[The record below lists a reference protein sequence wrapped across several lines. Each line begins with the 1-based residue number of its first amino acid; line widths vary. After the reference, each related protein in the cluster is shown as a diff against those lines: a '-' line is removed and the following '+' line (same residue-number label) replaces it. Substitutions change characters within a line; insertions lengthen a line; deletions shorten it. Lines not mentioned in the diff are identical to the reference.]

1 MKLNSICSTWPNDR
15 AFSFFQEW
23 HTFTVNEVEGT
34 ITAEE
39 ALRCTY
45 KLIFKQNLKEIRK
58 WGLFTER
65 EGLMQMG
72 RYHFQ
77 ILWTLPFQFLQETF
91 DETTRIPV
99 KTLRGYLSWIKN
111 IDSTIHSLWCAVKE
125 KYSKNLAQIHWPNR
139 QPFPRNNL

>member
-1 MKLNSICSTWPNDR
+1 MKLNSICSTWSNDR
-15 AFSFFQEW
+15 AFSFLLEW
-23 HTFTVNEVEGT
+23 HAFTEKENEWT

-39 ALRCTY
+39 AWRCTY
-45 KLIFKQNLKEIRK
+45 KLIFKQNLQEIWE

-77 ILWTLPFQFLQETF
+77 ILWTLPFQFLRDTF
-91 DETTRIPV
+91 DETTRSPV

-111 IDSTIHSLWCAVKE
+111 VDSTVHSFWCTVKE
-125 KYSKNLAQIHWPNR
+125 KYLKNLEQIHWPDR
-139 QPFPRNNL
+139 KPFPRNNL